1 MERKAKMNRKKSEI
15 TSLLRAVE
23 NNIHPSEFRNRVG
36 DEKLLDWI
44 N

>member
-36 DEKLLDWI
+36 EDKPTD
-44 N
+44 